1 MIFAIVIP
9 RQASLHVALLV
20 ELLVVRLGLLVGEQ
34 FDGLGV
40 SLGGLC
46 EILFGFVAV
55 ADAQVTTE

>member
-1 MIFAIVIP
+1 MIP

-40 SLGGLC
+40 SLGGLG
-46 EILFGFVAV
+46 EILFGLVAV

>member
-34 FDGLGV
+34 FDCFGV
-40 SLGGLC
+40 SLSGLGKV
-46 EILFGFVAV
+46 LFGFVAV
-55 ADAQVTTE
+55 ADA